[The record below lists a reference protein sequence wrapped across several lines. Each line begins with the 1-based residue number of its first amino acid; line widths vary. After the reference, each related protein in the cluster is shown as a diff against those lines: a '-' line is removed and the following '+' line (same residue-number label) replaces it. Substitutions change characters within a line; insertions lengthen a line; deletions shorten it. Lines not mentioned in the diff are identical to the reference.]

1 MFSGNF
7 RGINMPAKIPITDNH
22 MHIDPRA
29 RGLEAV
35 KEFQKSG
42 GTHIILVTKPSWSLG
57 ITVKKPE
64 DYLAVFEET
73 VEIASK
79 IREIGVGA
87 FPVLGVHPAEI
98 SKLTE
103 YMELPEATETMK
115 KGLELAAGYVERG
128 LAVGIKSGR
137 PHYPVSSEVW
147 AASNEVME
155 HAFFL
160 GKEQDCAVQ
169 LHTENVEEPELHD
182 IAERAK
188 KTGIKM
194 YRVVKHYSPPL
205 VKTCEELGIFPGV
218 IAVKG
223 AIEQAL
229 GEGTRFMMET
239 DYIDDP
245 DRPGAVLGP
254 KTIPK
259 RTLKLIETHGEE
271 PFWVVHKENPEKVY
285 DIEIEL

>member
-1 MFSGNF
+1 
-7 RGINMPAKIPITDNH
+7 MPAKVPITDNH

-35 KEFQKSG
+35 KEFKNSG

-64 DYLAVFEET
+64 DYLEVFDET

-79 IREIGVGA
+79 IRELGVGA

-98 SKLTE
+98 SRLTE
-103 YMELPEATETMK
+103 YMELQKATEIME
-115 KGLELAAGYVERG
+115 KGLELASGYVEKG

-137 PHYPVSSEVW
+137 PHYPVPAEVW

-155 HAFFL
+155 YAFSL
-160 GKEQDCAVQ
+160 GREQDCAVQ
-169 LHTENVEEPELHD
+169 LHTESVGELELQD
-182 IAERAK
+182 IAERAR

-205 VKTCEELGIFPGV
+205 VKTCEELGLFPGV

-223 AIEQAL
+223 AIEHAL
-229 GEGTRFMMET
+229 EEGTRFMMET

-254 KTIPK
+254 KTIPR
-259 RTLKLIETHGEE
+259 RTIKLMETYGEE
-271 PFWVVHKENPEKVY
+271 PFWTIHKENPEKVY
-285 DIEIEL
+285 GIEIEI

>member
-1 MFSGNF
+1 
-7 RGINMPAKIPITDNH
+7 MPAKVRSKVPITDNH

-35 KEFQKSG
+35 KEFKHAG

-57 ITVKKPE
+57 IKVKKPE
-64 DYLAVFEET
+64 DYLKVFDET

-79 IREIGVGA
+79 IRELGVGA

-103 YMELPEATETMK
+103 YMELQKATEIIK
-115 KGLELAAGYVERG
+115 KGLELASRYVEKG

-137 PHYPVSSEVW
+137 PHYPVSAEVW
-147 AASNEVME
+147 AASNEIME
-155 HAFFL
+155 YAFSL

-169 LHTENVEEPELHD
+169 LHTESVREPELRD
-182 IAERAK
+182 IAERAR

-205 VKTCEELGIFPGV
+205 VKTCEELGLFPGV
-218 IAVKG
+218 ISVKG
-223 AIEQAL
+223 AIEHAL
-229 GEGTRFMMET
+229 EEGTRFMMET

-259 RTLKLIETHGEE
+259 RTIKLMEKYGEE
-271 PFWVVHKENPEKVY
+271 PFWIIHKENPEKVY
-285 DIEIEL
+285 DIEIEI

>member
-1 MFSGNF
+1 
-7 RGINMPAKIPITDNH
+7 MPAKVPITDNH

-35 KEFQKSG
+35 KDFKNSG

-64 DYLAVFEET
+64 DYLKVFDET

-79 IREIGVGA
+79 IRELGVGA

-98 SKLTE
+98 SKLTG
-103 YMELPEATETMK
+103 YMELPEATEIMK
-115 KGLELAAGYVERG
+115 KGLELASGYVEKG

-137 PHYPVSSEVW
+137 PHYPVSAEVW

-155 HAFFL
+155 YAFSL

-169 LHTENVEEPELHD
+169 LHTESVGEPELQD
-182 IAERAK
+182 IAERAR

-205 VKTCEELGIFPGV
+205 VKTCEELGLFPGV

-223 AIEQAL
+223 AIEHAL
-229 GEGTRFMMET
+229 EEGTRFMMET

-245 DRPGAVLGP
+245 DRSGAVLGP
-254 KTIPK
+254 KTIPR
-259 RTLKLIETHGEE
+259 RTIKLMETYGEE
-271 PFWVVHKENPEKVY
+271 PFWTIHKENPEKVY
-285 DIEIEL
+285 GIEIEL

>member
-1 MFSGNF
+1 MS
-7 RGINMPAKIPITDNH
+7 AKIPITDNH

-35 KEFQKSG
+35 KDFMNSG

-57 ITVKKPE
+57 LMVKKPE
-64 DYLAVFEET
+64 DYLKVFDET

-79 IREIGVGA
+79 IREMGVGA

-103 YMELPEATETMK
+103 YMELPEATEIMK
-115 KGLELAAGYVERG
+115 KGLEIASGYVEKG

-137 PHYPVSSEVW
+137 PHYPVTAEVW
-147 AASNEVME
+147 AASNEIME
-155 HAFFL
+155 YAFSL

-169 LHTENVEEPELHD
+169 LHTESVEEPELQD
-182 IAERAK
+182 IAERARK
-188 KTGIKM
+188 VGIKM

-205 VKTCEELGIFPGV
+205 VKTCEELGLFPGV
-218 IAVKG
+218 ISVKG
-223 AIEQAL
+223 AIEKAL
-229 GEGTRFMMET
+229 EEGTRFMMET

-259 RTLKLIETHGEE
+259 RTIKLMETYSEE
-271 PFWVVHKENPEKVY
+271 PFWIIHKENPEKVY
-285 DIEIEL
+285 NIEIEL

>member
-1 MFSGNF
+1 MS
-7 RGINMPAKIPITDNH
+7 AKIPITDNH

-35 KEFQKSG
+35 KDFQKSG

-57 ITVKKPE
+57 IAVKKPE
-64 DYLAVFEET
+64 DYLAVFDET

-147 AASNEVME
+147 AASNEIME

-169 LHTENVEEPELHD
+169 LHTESVEEPELQD

-218 IAVKG
+218 ISVKG

-229 GEGTRFMMET
+229 EEGTRFMMET

-254 KTIPK
+254 KTVPK
-259 RTLKLIETHGEE
+259 RTMKLIETHGEE

>member
-1 MFSGNF
+1 MF
-7 RGINMPAKIPITDNH
+7 AKVPITDNH

-35 KEFQKSG
+35 KEFKNAG
-42 GTHIILVTKPSWSLG
+42 GTHIILVSKPSWSLG
-57 ITVKKPE
+57 VMVKKPE
-64 DYLAVFEET
+64 DYLKVFEET
-73 VEIASK
+73 VEITSK
-79 IREIGVGA
+79 TREIGVGA

-103 YMELPEATETMK
+103 YMELSEAMEIMK
-115 KGLELAAGYVERG
+115 RGLEIASEYVEKG

-137 PHYPVSSEVW
+137 PHYPVDAEVW
-147 AASNEVME
+147 TASNEIME
-155 HAFFL
+155 YAFSL

-169 LHTENVEEPELHD
+169 LHTESVGEPELKH
-182 IAERAK
+182 IAERARR
-188 KTGIKM
+188 TAIKM

-205 VKTCEELGIFPGV
+205 VRTSEELGIFPGV
-218 IAVKG
+218 ISVKG

-259 RTLKLIETHGEE
+259 RTMKLMEIYGEE
-271 PFWVVHKENPEKVY
+271 PFWVIHKENPEKVY
-285 DIEIEL
+285 DIEIEI

>member
-1 MFSGNF
+1 
-7 RGINMPAKIPITDNH
+7 MPAKIPITDNH
-22 MHIDPRA
+22 MHVDPRA

-35 KEFQKSG
+35 KDFMNSG

-57 ITVKKPE
+57 LMVKKPE
-64 DYLAVFEET
+64 DYLKVFDET

-79 IREIGVGA
+79 IREMGVGA

-103 YMELPEATETMK
+103 YMELPEATEIMK
-115 KGLELAAGYVERG
+115 KGLEIASGYVEKG

-137 PHYPVSSEVW
+137 PHYPVTAEVW
-147 AASNEVME
+147 AASNEIME
-155 HAFFL
+155 YAFSL

-169 LHTENVEEPELHD
+169 LHTESVEEPELQD
-182 IAERAK
+182 IAERARK
-188 KTGIKM
+188 VGIKM

-205 VKTCEELGIFPGV
+205 VKTCEKLGLFPGV
-218 IAVKG
+218 ISVKG
-223 AIEQAL
+223 AIEKAL
-229 GEGTRFMMET
+229 EEGTRFMMET

-259 RTLKLIETHGEE
+259 RTIKLMETYSEE
-271 PFWVVHKENPEKVY
+271 PFWIIHKENPEKVY
-285 DIEIEL
+285 NIEIEL

>member
-1 MFSGNF
+1 
-7 RGINMPAKIPITDNH
+7 MPAKIPITDNH

-35 KEFQKSG
+35 KEFKTAG
-42 GTHIILVTKPSWSLG
+42 GTHIILVSKPSWSLG
-57 ITVKKPE
+57 AIVKKPE
-64 DYLAVFEET
+64 DYFSVFDET

-79 IREIGVGA
+79 IKEIGVGA

-103 YMELPEATETMK
+103 YMELQEAAGIMK
-115 KGLELAAGYVERG
+115 RGLEIASGYVEKG

-137 PHYPVSSEVW
+137 PHYPVDPEIW

-155 HAFFL
+155 YAFSL

-169 LHTENVEEPELHD
+169 LHTESVGEPELQD
-182 IAERAK
+182 IAERARRA
-188 KTGIKM
+188 GIKM
-194 YRVVKHYSPPL
+194 HRVVKHYSPPL
-205 VKTCEELGIFPGV
+205 VRVCEELGIFPGV
-218 IAVKG
+218 ICVKG

-229 GEGTRFMMET
+229 EEGTRFMMET

-259 RTLKLIETHGEE
+259 RTIKLMETYGEE
-271 PFWVVHKENPEKVY
+271 PFWTIHKDNPEKVY
-285 DIEIEL
+285 DIEIELEGGRKL

>member
-1 MFSGNF
+1 
-7 RGINMPAKIPITDNH
+7 MPVQVPITDNH
-22 MHIDPRA
+22 MHIDLRA

-35 KEFQKSG
+35 KEFKNAG

-57 ITVKKPE
+57 ITIKKPE
-64 DYLAVFEET
+64 DYFNVFDET

-79 IREIGVGA
+79 IKEIGVGA

-98 SKLTE
+98 SKLVE
-103 YMELPEATETMK
+103 YMELQEAAEIMMR
-115 KGLELAAGYVERG
+115 GLEIASGYVEKG

-137 PHYPVSSEVW
+137 PHYQVDPEIW
-147 AASNEVME
+147 EASNEIME
-155 HAFFL
+155 YAFSL

-169 LHTENVEEPELHD
+169 LHTESVGEPELQD
-182 IAERAK
+182 ITERARR
-188 KTGIKM
+188 TGIKM
-194 YRVVKHYSPPL
+194 HRVVKHYSPPL
-205 VKTCEELGIFPGV
+205 VRVCEELGIFPGV
-218 IAVKG
+218 ICVKG

-229 GEGTRFMMET
+229 EEGTRFMMET

-259 RTLKLIETHGEE
+259 RTIKLMETYGEE
-271 PFWVVHKENPEKVY
+271 PFWTIHKDNPEMVY

>member
-1 MFSGNF
+1 
-7 RGINMPAKIPITDNH
+7 MPVKIPITDNH

-29 RGLEAV
+29 RGLDAV
-35 KEFQKSG
+35 KEFQRSG

-57 ITVKKPE
+57 IAVRKSE
-64 DYLAVFEET
+64 DYLAVFDET
-73 VEIASK
+73 VEIALK

-87 FPVLGVHPAEI
+87 FPILGIHPAEI

-103 YMELPEATETMK
+103 YMELSEAAEIMK

-137 PHYPVSSEVW
+137 PHYPVPEDIW
-147 AASNEVME
+147 TASNEIME
-155 HAFFL
+155 YAFSL

-169 LHTENVEEPELHD
+169 LHTESVGEPELQD
-182 IAERAK
+182 IAERAR

-205 VKTCEELGIFPGV
+205 VKTCEGLGIFPGV
-218 IAVKG
+218 ISVKG
-223 AIEQAL
+223 AIEKAL
-229 GEGTRFMMET
+229 EEGTRFMMET

-259 RTLKLIETHGEE
+259 RTIKLIETYGEE
-271 PFWVVHKENPEKVY
+271 PFWTIHKENPEKVY
-285 DIEIEL
+285 NIEIEL

>member
-1 MFSGNF
+1 
-7 RGINMPAKIPITDNH
+7 MPAKIPITDNH

-57 ITVKKPE
+57 IAVKKPE
-64 DYLAVFEET
+64 DYLAVFDET

-79 IREIGVGA
+79 ICEIGVGA
-87 FPVLGVHPAEI
+87 FPVLGIHPAEI

-103 YMELPEATETMK
+103 YMELPEAAETMK

-137 PHYPVSSEVW
+137 PHYPVSAEVW
-147 AASNEVME
+147 EASNEIME
-155 HAFFL
+155 HAFSL

-169 LHTENVEEPELHD
+169 LHTESVGEPELKD

-218 IAVKG
+218 ISVKG
-223 AIEQAL
+223 AIEQAIE
-229 GEGTRFMMET
+229 EGTRFMMET

-259 RTLKLIETHGEE
+259 RTIKLIETYGEE
-271 PFWVVHKENPEKVY
+271 PFWTIHKENPEKVY

>member
-1 MFSGNF
+1 
-7 RGINMPAKIPITDNH
+7 MPAQIPITDNH
-22 MHIDPRA
+22 MHIDLRS

-35 KEFQKSG
+35 KEFKNAG
-42 GTHIILVTKPSWSLG
+42 GTHIILVSKPSWSLG
-57 ITVKKPE
+57 ATVKKPE
-64 DYLAVFEET
+64 DYYSVFDET

-79 IREIGVGA
+79 IKEIGVGA

-103 YMELPEATETMK
+103 YMELQEAARIMK
-115 KGLELAAGYVERG
+115 RGLEIASGYVEKG

-137 PHYPVSSEVW
+137 PHYPVNPEIW
-147 AASNEVME
+147 AASNEIME
-155 HAFFL
+155 YAFSL

-169 LHTENVEEPELHD
+169 LHTESVGEPELQD
-182 IAERAK
+182 IAERARRA
-188 KTGIKM
+188 GIKM
-194 YRVVKHYSPPL
+194 HRVVKHYSPPL
-205 VKTCEELGIFPGV
+205 VKVCEELGIFPGV
-218 IAVKG
+218 ICVKG

-229 GEGTRFMMET
+229 EEGTRFMMET

-259 RTLKLIETHGEE
+259 RTLKLMETYGEE
-271 PFWVVHKENPEKVY
+271 PFWIIHKDNPEKVY
-285 DIEIEL
+285 DIEIEFESGRKL

>member
-1 MFSGNF
+1 
-7 RGINMPAKIPITDNH
+7 MPAKIPITDNH

-35 KEFQKSG
+35 KEFQNSG

-57 ITVKKPE
+57 IAVKSPE
-64 DYLAVFEET
+64 DYLAVFDET

-103 YMELPEATETMK
+103 YMELAEARETMK

-137 PHYPVSSEVW
+137 PHYPVPADVW
-147 AASNEVME
+147 EASNEIME
-155 HAFFL
+155 HAFSL

-169 LHTENVEEPELHD
+169 LHTESVEEPELKD

-205 VKTCEELGIFPGV
+205 VKTCEKLGIFPGV
-218 IAVKG
+218 ISVKG
-223 AIEQAL
+223 AIEKAL
-229 GEGTRFMMET
+229 EEGTRFMMET

-259 RTLKLIETHGEE
+259 RTVKLMETYGEE
-271 PFWVVHKENPEKVY
+271 PFWIIHKENPEKVY

>member
-1 MFSGNF
+1 
-7 RGINMPAKIPITDNH
+7 MPAKIPITDNH

-29 RGLEAV
+29 RGIEAV

-57 ITVKKPE
+57 IAVKKPE
-64 DYLAVFEET
+64 DYLAVFDET

-103 YMELPEATETMK
+103 YMELPEAAETMK

-137 PHYPVSSEVW
+137 PHYPVSAEVLE
-147 AASNEVME
+147 ASNEIMD
-155 HAFFL
+155 HAFSL

-169 LHTENVEEPELHD
+169 LHTESVGEPELKD

-218 IAVKG
+218 ISVKG
-223 AIEQAL
+223 AIEQAIE
-229 GEGTRFMMET
+229 EGTRFMMET

-259 RTLKLIETHGEE
+259 RTIKLIETYGEE
-271 PFWVVHKENPEKVY
+271 PFWTIHKENPEKVY